1 MTFKIKEG
9 QLILLINMIN
19 QSIMRWILFPK
30 LIQQHKLH
38 KDYQSDNLPQEM
50 RLTIVTIGVWR

>member
-9 QLILLINMIN
+9 QLILLMNTIN

-30 LIQQHKLH
+30 LIQQLKLH
-38 KDYQSDNLPQEM
+38 KDCQSDNLPFVNLDKKCDWQ
-50 RLTIVTIGVWR
+50 